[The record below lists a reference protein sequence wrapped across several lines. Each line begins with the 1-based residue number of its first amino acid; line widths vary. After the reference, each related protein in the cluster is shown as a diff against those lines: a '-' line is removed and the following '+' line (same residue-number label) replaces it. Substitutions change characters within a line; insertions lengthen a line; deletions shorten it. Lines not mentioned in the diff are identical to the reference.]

1 MLEGKAPM
9 SEEEDLRVEPNVAEV
24 EELVQ
29 LPGVG
34 EALANRI
41 IEARPY
47 TDLEDMLRVRGLG
60 KAILDRLAPYLF
72 FGQKVEPVK
81 GAEEPLE
88 EGKDLEDEPTAE
100 DYDREVESKVEIPKL
115 EEVELK
121 VVPPPEVPR
130 IAKGRQSYSR
140 GATLWL
146 VLGTAV
152 ISVVISVL
160 LSLAI
165 LSGINRT
172 LNISQHSVV
181 RQMATDLAAL
191 QADLDDVYFRI
202 EAIGRRIEAVEGL
215 SGRVM
220 TVEGEFTDL
229 RNDIAE
235 SLEQFNSARTL
246 MDELESEVGIL
257 SESVGRFDAFLDGLE
272 QLLIENSPVDEP

>member
-1 MLEGKAPM
+1 M

-34 EALANRI
+34 KALANRI

-47 TDLEDMLRVRGLG
+47 TNLEDMLRVQGLG
-60 KAILDRLAPYLF
+60 KAAIDRLAPYLLF
-72 FGQKVEPVK
+72 DQEVEPAK
-81 GAEEPLE
+81 GAEGLVE
-88 EGKDLEDEPTAE
+88 EGTDQEDEPTAE
-100 DYDREVESKVEIPKL
+100 DYGGEVERRVEIPKL
-115 EEVELK
+115 EKVEPK
-121 VVPPPEVPR
+121 VVPSPVGPR
-130 IAKGRQSYSR
+130 IAKERQSYSR
-140 GATLWL
+140 GATVWL

-181 RQMATDLAAL
+181 RQMATDLATL
-191 QADLDDVYFRI
+191 QADMDDVYSRM
-202 EAIGRRIEAVEGL
+202 EALGRRIEAIEGL

-220 TVEGEFTDL
+220 TVEGEFTAL

-235 SLEQFNSARTL
+235 SLEQLNSARTL
-246 MDELESEVGIL
+246 IDDLESEVGIL
-257 SESVGRFDAFLDGLE
+257 SESVGRFDVFLDGLE

>member
-1 MLEGKAPM
+1 M

-24 EELVQ
+24 EEFVQ

-34 EALANRI
+34 KVLANRI
-41 IEARPY
+41 VEARPY
-47 TDLEDMLRVRGLG
+47 TNLEDMLRVQGLG
-60 KAILDRLAPYLF
+60 KATLGRLAPYLF
-72 FGQKVEPVK
+72 IGQEVEPAK
-81 GAEEPLE
+81 GAEEPVE
-88 EGKDLEDEPTAE
+88 EGTDQEDEPTAE
-100 DYDREVESKVEIPKL
+100 DYGGEVVRRVEIPKL
-115 EEVELK
+115 EEVEPKAVTPLGK
-121 VVPPPEVPR
+121 PR
-130 IAKGRQSYSR
+130 IAKERQSYSR

-146 VLGTAV
+146 VLGTSV
-152 ISVVISVL
+152 ISVIISVL

-191 QADLDDVYFRI
+191 QADLDDVYSRM

-220 TVEGEFTDL
+220 TVEGEFTAL

-235 SLEQFNSARTL
+235 SIEQFNSARL
-246 MDELESEVGIL
+246 LIDDLESEIGIL
-257 SESVGRFDAFLDGLE
+257 SESVGRFNAFLDGLGE
-272 QLLIENSPVDEP
+272 LLIENSPVNEP

>member
-1 MLEGKAPM
+1 M

-34 EALANRI
+34 KALANRI

-47 TDLEDMLRVRGLG
+47 TNLEDMLRVQGLG
-60 KAILDRLAPYLF
+60 KTAIDRLAPYLL
-72 FGQKVEPVK
+72 FGQEVEPAK
-81 GAEEPLE
+81 GAKGPVE
-88 EGKDLEDEPTAE
+88 EGTDQEDEPTAE
-100 DYDREVESKVEIPKL
+100 DYGGEVERRVEIPKL
-115 EEVELK
+115 EEVEPK
-121 VVPPPEVPR
+121 VVPPLGGPR
-130 IAKGRQSYSR
+130 IAKERQPYSR
-140 GATLWL
+140 GATVWL

-160 LSLAI
+160 MSLAI

-191 QADLDDVYFRI
+191 QADMDDVYSRM
-202 EAIGRRIEAVEGL
+202 EALGRRIEAIEGL

-220 TVEGEFTDL
+220 TVEGEFTAL

-235 SLEQFNSARTL
+235 SLEQLNSARTL
-246 MDELESEVGIL
+246 IDDLESEVGIL
-257 SESVGRFDAFLDGLE
+257 SESVGRFDVFLDGLE

>member
-1 MLEGKAPM
+1 M

-34 EALANRI
+34 KALANRI
-41 IEARPY
+41 MEARPY
-47 TDLEDMLRVRGLG
+47 TNLENMLRVQGIG
-60 KAILDRLAPYLF
+60 KATLDRLAPYLF
-72 FGQKVEPVK
+72 FSQEVET
-81 GAEEPLE
+81 AEEE
-88 EGKDLEDEPTAE
+88 TGQEDEPTAE
-100 DYDREVESKVEIPKL
+100 DYEAEVERRVEPPKL
-115 EEVELK
+115 EE
-121 VVPPPEVPR
+121 PESMAAPTPRGPR
-130 IAKGRQSYSR
+130 ITKARQSYSR

-191 QADLDDVYFRI
+191 QADMDDVYFRM
-202 EAIGRRIEAVEGL
+202 EALGRRIEAIEGL
-215 SGRVM
+215 SGRIM
-220 TVEGEFTDL
+220 TVEGEFADL
-229 RNDIAE
+229 RSDIAE
-235 SLEQFNSARTL
+235 SLEQLNSARTL
-246 MDELESEVGIL
+246 IDDLESEVGTL
-257 SESVGRFDAFLDGLE
+257 SESVDRFDVFLDGLE
-272 QLLIENSPVDEP
+272 QLLIENSSMDEP

>member
-1 MLEGKAPM
+1 M

-24 EELVQ
+24 EELMQ

-34 EALANRI
+34 KVLANRI
-41 IEARPY
+41 MEARPY
-47 TDLEDMLRVRGLG
+47 THLEDMLRVQGLG
-60 KAILDRLAPYLF
+60 KAAIDRLAPYLL
-72 FGQKVEPVK
+72 FGQEVELAK
-81 GAEEPLE
+81 GAEEPVE
-88 EGKDLEDEPTAE
+88 EGTDQEDEPTAE
-100 DYDREVESKVEIPKL
+100 DYGGEVERRVEIPKL
-115 EEVELK
+115 EEVEPK
-121 VVPPPEVPR
+121 VVPPPVGPR
-130 IAKGRQSYSR
+130 ISKERRSYSR

-146 VLGTAV
+146 VSGTAV

-191 QADLDDVYFRI
+191 QTDLDDVYSRM
-202 EAIGRRIEAVEGL
+202 EALGRRIEAIEGL

-229 RNDIAE
+229 RDDIAE
-235 SLEQFNSARTL
+235 SLEQLNSTRTL
-246 MDELESEVGIL
+246 IDDLESEVGIL
-257 SESVGRFDAFLDGLE
+257 SESVGRFDVFLDGLE
-272 QLLIENSPVDEP
+272 QLLIENSPVNEP

>member
-1 MLEGKAPM
+1 M
-9 SEEEDLRVEPNVAEV
+9 SEKEDLLVDPNVAEV
-24 EELVQ
+24 EILAQ
-29 LPGVG
+29 LPGLG
-34 EALANRI
+34 EVMARRI
-41 IEARPY
+41 VEARPY
-47 TDLEDMLRVRGLG
+47 AKAGDMLRVRGLG
-60 KAILDRLAPYLF
+60 KASLDRLVPYLLF
-72 FGQKVEPVK
+72 DQELELSEK
-81 GAEEPLE
+81 AEEPGG
-88 EGKDLEDEPTAE
+88 EGTGKEDEPTTEELGEEAE
-100 DYDREVESKVEIPKL
+100 RGVEAPKL
-115 EEVELK
+115 EEVEPK
-121 VVPPPEVPR
+121 VAPPTRVQR
-130 IAKGRQSYSR
+130 IAKDRRTYSR
-140 GATLWL
+140 GTTLWL

-191 QADLDDVYFRI
+191 QADMNDVYSRM
-202 EAIGRRIEAVEGL
+202 EALGRRIEVIEGL

-220 TVEGEFTDL
+220 TVEGEFSDL

-235 SLEQFNSARTL
+235 SLEQLNSARTL
-246 MDELESEVGIL
+246 IDDLESEVGIL